1 MYLFSPFSLF
11 VKEMYS
17 QIYTLFAI
25 KSLAFICDV
34 LFPIIAGHELT
45 KKKNLDQKYMAN
57 HNFNMILL
65 SRMPITKMDRQCIQS

>member
-45 KKKNLDQKYMAN
+45 KKKKTWIKNIWQ
-57 HNFNMILL
+57 
-65 SRMPITKMDRQCIQS
+65 ITISI